1 MQKLKTKR
9 KVFGNLKERERAIL
23 NVLYEN
29 EQIST
34 AQLCEKFDI
43 SIVTL
48 RKDLDNL
55 EANGLVVRTH
65 GRVTSAYS
73 KAIIERQKANADE
86 KTRIAKAAAAMIE
99 EGDRVMI
106 VAGTTTALIPK
117 FLLGKRNI
125 HIVTNSTLL
134 LTYSRVNPGLSV
146 TLVGGEFMADAEAL
160 IGSIALKDLD
170 LFYVKSSFIGADGFS
185 EVGGITANHVE
196 LAGICR
202 KVIANS
208 QQKILLA
215 DSSKYGKKG
224 FAYIDDLKNLS
235 TLITDKQIA
244 DSDAMKL
251 SNLGLDIIK
260 V

>member
-1 MQKLKTKR
+1 
-9 KVFGNLKERERAIL
+9 VFGKLKERERRIL
-23 NVLYEN
+23 NVLYED

-43 SIVTL
+43 SVVTL

-65 GRVTSAYS
+65 GRTTSVYTRT
-73 KAIIERQKANADE
+73 IIERQKANADD
-86 KTRIAKAAAAMIE
+86 KVRIAKAAAAMIE

-117 FLLGKRNI
+117 FLLGKRDI

-134 LTYSRVNPGLSV
+134 LTYSRINPGLSV

-160 IGSIALKDLD
+160 TGSIALKDLD

-196 LAGICR
+196 LAEICR

-224 FAYIDDLKNLS
+224 FAFIDDLSSLS
-235 TLITDKQIA
+235 TLITDKKI
-244 DSDAMKL
+244 SDNDTVKL
-251 SNLGLDIIK
+251 TNLGLKIIR